1 MRRIHHP
8 GTAGAAAGVRRGL
21 GPFRSFVAGPD
32 ADGAIGLAVAAAD
45 LPTPIAID
53 YHEPSD
59 SLIASVNF
67 PDGQPHNFERIR
79 RDGTRARF
87 SSLAGLAGVVEM
99 VTVRSAAAGGLG
111 GTGANP
117 FVPGDLFAIG
127 HDGHI
132 SRITNNGDTVIQF
145 WTALPGRGGPDAQ
158 VSLDMDRT
166 GVWGGD
172 LIAAGDDGR
181 IWRIDGAGAGT
192 LVVDLKLRLNGICT
206 VPDDPARYGGLA
218 GRILAGNEAGGRLYA
233 VDRTG
238 AVRFWTVTDE
248 TGARVDVEDIAM
260 IASGENF
267 YGIGFVTGTLVASPA
282 DAFTP
287 LAGDILLTDRIRP
300 DGASGLYRLCW
311 DCAAVRPIAER
322 IRTTGAIPEDWENI
336 AFAPPRL
343 GDLSPPPAAP
353 AH

>member
-1 MRRIHHP
+1 MRRNHHP
-8 GTAGAAAGVRRGL
+8 GTAGVRALRRFPAFL
-21 GPFRSFVAGPD
+21 ASPD

-99 VTVRSAAAGGLG
+99 VAVRSPAAGGLG
-111 GTGANP
+111 GCGTHP

-132 SRITNNGDTVIQF
+132 SRITDDGDTVVQF

-158 VSLDMDRT
+158 VSLHMDRT

-181 IWRIDGAGAGT
+181 IWRIDGAGAGA
-192 LVVDLKLRLNGICT
+192 LVADLKVRLNGICA
-206 VPDDPARYGGLA
+206 VPDDAARHGGLA
-218 GRILAGNEAGGRLYA
+218 GRILVGNEAGGRIYA
-233 VDRTG
+233 VDQTG

-248 TGARVDVEDIAM
+248 TGTRVDVEDIAM
-260 IASGENF
+260 IASGETF
-267 YGIGFVTGTLVASPA
+267 YGIGFVTGTLVASSA
-282 DAFTP
+282 NAFTP
-287 LAGDILLTDRIRP
+287 LAGDILLTDRMRP

-311 DCAAVRPIAER
+311 DRAAVRPIAER
-322 IRTTGAIPEDWENI
+322 IRATGAVPEDWENI
-336 AFAPPRL
+336 AFAPTRL
-343 GDLSPPPAAP
+343 DATARAPAP

>member
-1 MRRIHHP
+1 MRRNHHP
-8 GTAGAAAGVRRGL
+8 GTVGVRALR
-21 GPFRSFVAGPD
+21 PFSAFVAGPD
-32 ADGAIGLAVAAAD
+32 ADGSIGLAVAAAD

-99 VTVRSAAAGGLG
+99 VTVRSPAAGGLG
-111 GTGANP
+111 GCGANP

-132 SRITNNGDTVIQF
+132 SRITDDGDTVVRF
-145 WTALPGRGGPDAQ
+145 WTALPGKGGPDAQ
-158 VSLDMDRT
+158 VSLHMDRT

-181 IWRIDGAGAGT
+181 IWRIDGTGTGT
-192 LVVDLKLRLNGICT
+192 LVADLKVRLNGLCA
-206 VPDDPARYGGLA
+206 VPDDAARYGGLA
-218 GRILAGNEAGGRLYA
+218 GRILAGNEAGGRIYA
-233 VDRTG
+233 VDQTG

-248 TGARVDVEDIAM
+248 TGVRVDVEDIAM

-267 YGIGFVTGTLVASPA
+267 YGIGFVTGALVASSA
-282 DAFTP
+282 DAFTA
-287 LAGDILLTDRIRP
+287 LAGDILLTDRIPP
-300 DGASGLYRLCW
+300 DGDSGLYRLCW
-311 DCAAVRPIAER
+311 DSAAVRPIAER
-322 IRTTGAIPEDWENI
+322 IRATGAIPEDWENI
-336 AFAPPRL
+336 AFAPTRL
-343 GDLSPPPAAP
+343 GATAAVPAP